1 MKCGYIIWGC
11 GVRGKIVEEMLD
23 REEIVAFVDENLS
36 TQEQFYKGIAIWN
49 KRQLIEKYNDEVVVV
64 TPRGYEDEII
74 EWLNKEKIYNTTKWE
89 LEQWQVIA
97 FEKQLDKK
105 KLINR
110 FDIGETYKVYGN
122 RILSEKVINWLGE
135 FGIAAHI
142 CNNIENIEHGDR
154 VVITKAIENQEERNI
169 LSHCIS
175 VDIYSLNQDIANIKI
190 DDLSKFHNKHKG
202 ERCFIVATGPS
213 LRVEDLD
220 ILYKNNVCGIS
231 VNSIYNIFDKTS
243 WRPKYYGI
251 SDIVGYMDM
260 EKNILTMDVE
270 NKFIMDA
277 MWDES
282 KHTEE
287 RGFYKWHLIVEDE
300 KNWNPSFSDDI
311 NRGFF
316 WGKTITYDFALQFAV
331 YLGFKEIYLLGV
343 DCNYVKGGENNHFTK
358 SGKPDYYD
366 HQEDKMIMAYQSAKR
381 YADSHGIKI
390 YNATRGGMLEVFER
404 VEFDS
409 LFEKDTE

>member
-49 KRQLIEKYNDEVVVV
+49 KRQLIERYNDEVVVV

-105 KLINR
+105 KLIKR
-110 FDIGETYKVYGN
+110 FDIGESYKVYGN
-122 RILSEKVINWLGE
+122 KILSEKVINWLGK
-135 FGIAAHI
+135 FGITAHI
-142 CNNIENIEHGDR
+142 RNNIENMEQGDY
-154 VVITKAIENQEERNI
+154 VVITKAIESQEERNT
-169 LSHCIS
+169 LSHCKLI
-175 VDIYSLNQDIANIKI
+175 DIYSLNQDITNIKV
-190 DDLSKFHNKHKG
+190 DDLSKFHNRHEG

-213 LRVEDLD
+213 LRVDDLD
-220 ILYKNNVCGIS
+220 ILYKNNVCCIS
-231 VNSIYNIFDKTS
+231 VNSIYNVFDKTN

-251 SDIVGYMDM
+251 SDLIGYKEM
-260 EKNILTMDVE
+260 EQNILAMDVE

-277 MWDES
+277 IWDEN
-282 KHTEE
+282 KHMQEK
-287 RGFYKWHLIVEDE
+287 GFYRWHMNVENE
-300 KNWNPSFSDDI
+300 QSWNPDFSDDI

-316 WGKTITYDFALQFAV
+316 VGKTVTYDFALQFAV

-343 DCNYVKGGENNHFTK
+343 DCNYVKGSENNHFTK
-358 SGKPDYYD
+358 SNKPDYFD

-404 VEFDS
+404 VDFDS